1 MGDANSPAAHRY
13 HRAVFQ
19 GLEVVTD
26 DLGEEADTLLR
37 RDVRQ
42 AHQSSGWDL
51 IEIDEFAKVSVDGHH
66 NPALRLGEFQQC
78 PVSGILSKGAS
89 FKDIMPLVQ

>member
-19 GLEVVTD
+19 GLEMVTD
-26 DLGEEADTLLR
+26 DLGEESDTLLR
-37 RDVRQ
+37 RDIRQ

-51 IEIDEFAKVSVDGHH
+51 IEIDELAEVGVDGNQ
-66 NPALRLGEFQQC
+66 NPALGLGELQQGSI
-78 PVSGILSKGAS
+78 PGILAEFTSIKNIVS
-89 FKDIMPLVQ
+89 VVS